1 MSLVRCGD
9 NERTVARP
17 SGDGLADERFSNQPR
32 DSTFDAKSLGRIA
45 VVDKA
50 RWAPEH
56 IRRYGSQ
63 AVETVGRQ
71 QWLDRPSYRFEHA
84 LTLVFAAL
92 GRRRERVTN
101 VLHGTWLGHPLHPA
115 LTAVRPAQ

>member
-1 MSLVRCGD
+1 VSLVRGAG

-50 RWAPEH
+50 RCAPEH

-63 AVETVGRQ
+63 AVRLSGASSG
-71 QWLDRPSYRFEHA
+71 WIAP
-84 LTLVFAAL
+84 
-92 GRRRERVTN
+92 VTGLN
-101 VLHGTWLGHPLHPA
+101 TP
-115 LTAVRPAQ
+115 

>member
-1 MSLVRCGD
+1 
-9 NERTVARP
+9 
-17 SGDGLADERFSNQPR
+17 
-32 DSTFDAKSLGRIA
+32 
-45 VVDKA
+45 
-50 RWAPEH
+50 
-56 IRRYGSQ
+56 
-63 AVETVGRQ
+63 VETVGRQ